1 MKTMRSNLLFCC
13 VAALFAAGPL
23 LAQTTT
29 PPAPKPAVPAVVTPA
44 TPVVPPPATDTP
56 VVPNTD
62 SAAPADPAAP
72 DAVTDPSAPDS
83 EGGDGMS
90 IGEIPAVE
98 TEELTAE
105 MARKALDGYVMVHEK
120 YKDSPLENYDDL
132 QAFVDKDPK
141 GKDFEAD
148 VKTFGFKDVNDW
160 NLAITTLS
168 FAYTNVIDDQTGDI
182 KQQIEEINGNTDMAQ
197 DMKDR
202 MVKSLQAMIPS
213 DNNRKIVDDLMKDTA
228 YSEKIKL
235 LESTAE

>member
-62 SAAPADPAAP
+62 SAAPADSAAP

>member
-44 TPVVPPPATDTP
+44 VPQPETDSP

-141 GKDFEAD
+141 GKDFEVD
-148 VKTFGFKDVNDW
+148 VKSFGFKDVNDW